1 MKKKLFDIR
10 TIGFEIH
17 KRGGFTA
24 MQGNFNV
31 FLQFHIPRNHVEEMV
46 KFRDLKYLWD
56 GIGDWEN

>member
-1 MKKKLFDIR
+1 
-10 TIGFEIH
+10 
-17 KRGGFTA
+17 
-24 MQGNFNV
+24 MQGNFYV